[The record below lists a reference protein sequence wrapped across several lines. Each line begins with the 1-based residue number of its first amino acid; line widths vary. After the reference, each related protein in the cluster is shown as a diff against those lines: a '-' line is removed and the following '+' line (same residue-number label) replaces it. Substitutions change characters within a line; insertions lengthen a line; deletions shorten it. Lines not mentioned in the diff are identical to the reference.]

1 MSNPS
6 LIKNLAENGK
16 MGLKN
21 LAENGKIGLKNLAEN
36 GNVFIFATKTNC
48 YGK

>member
-1 MSNPS
+1 
-6 LIKNLAENGK
+6 LAENGK

-21 LAENGKIGLKNLAEN
+21 LAENGKISLKNLAEN
-36 GNVFIFATKTNC
+36 GNVSIFATKTDC

>member
-6 LIKNLAENGK
+6 LIKNLAGNGK
-16 MGLKN
+16 TGLKN
-21 LAENGKIGLKNLAEN
+21 LAENGKTGLKNLAEN
-36 GNVFIFATKTNC
+36 GNVSIFATKTNC

>member
-1 MSNPS
+1 
-6 LIKNLAENGK
+6 LAENGK

-21 LAENGKIGLKNLAEN
+21 LAENGKISFKNLAEN
-36 GNVFIFATKTNC
+36 GNESIFATKTDC

>member
-1 MSNPS
+1 
-6 LIKNLAENGK
+6 LAENGK

-21 LAENGKIGLKNLAEN
+21 LAENGKISFKNLAEN
-36 GNVFIFATKTNC
+36 GNVSIFATKTDC